1 MDVVLKRQRIGLE
14 NRAVFAPTPSV
25 GEESVPETDLVL
37 EEVEGGKVG
46 LALPRAAPARLLA
59 RPCTGGQARC
69 GAHAASAAHAAADSR
84 HRTHGWL

>member
-37 EEVEGGKVG
+37 EEV
-46 LALPRAAPARLLA
+46 
-59 RPCTGGQARC
+59 
-69 GAHAASAAHAAADSR
+69 
-84 HRTHGWL
+84 